1 MEMVLTFKI
10 ILNII
15 FTRTEDVMEYN
26 NMITP
31 NIKHIIPQE
40 SARLRHWLCQF
51 VYGLDCIHYYD
62 K

>member
-1 MEMVLTFKI
+1 MVLTFKI

-15 FTRTEDVMEYN
+15 FTSTEDFAEYN

-31 NIKHIIPQE
+31 NIKHTIPQVQRAAALAVR
-40 SARLRHWLCQF
+40 SFMVLNF
-51 VYGLDCIHYYD
+51 INFNG